1 MDSSRTL
8 QDFVL
13 NLIYDPAA
21 RSAFELDP
29 EACLQHNGLGDITA
43 IDVQQVIPLV
53 IDSVPVSG
61 LTGLVDTDDLTTGVA
76 NLDVAGAVAQLQ
88 TITAQVTAPVHGIGD
103 LSTTVTAVSSTV
115 VGVTGDNLLS
125 GSVLSGSALGLN
137 GLSDIPVVGG
147 VDLGWLS
154 GASDPGLSVDSGVV
168 ASVDGAVTDVV
179 PDAGHLLP
187 ATNVGAVGTLDIGV
201 NTVTSLPS
209 SIDLPHSSGLDVA
222 GVHEATSSI
231 VGSVIRPDLGA
242 DLTHDPVHTV
252 QGTVSD
258 AGHGVTDTLH
268 SVTHTTEDASGHDLL
283 GGIAGLHL

>member
-29 EACLQHNGLGDITA
+29 EAALQHDGLGDITA
-43 IDVQQVIPLV
+43 ADVQQVIPLV
-53 IDSVPVSG
+53 VDSVPVSG
-61 LTGLVDTDDLTTGVA
+61 ITGLVDTDDLTTGVA

-88 TITAQVTAPVHGIGD
+88 TITAQVAPLHGIGD
-103 LSTTVTAVSSTV
+103 LSTTVSAVNTTV

-147 VDLGWLS
+147 VDVGWLS
-154 GASDPGLSVDSGVV
+154 GSSDPSLSVDSGVM

-179 PDAGHLLP
+179 PDAGHLVP

-209 SIDLPHSSGLDVA
+209 SIDSSGLDVA

-252 QGTVSD
+252 QNTVTD

-268 SVTHTTEDASGHDLL
+268 SVTHPTDDASGHDLL